1 MSKLHYFAVNKHTK
15 YKPIR
20 CELNDD
26 DKYPVKNPQ
35 WLLHT
40 RLTPCFA
47 FMTSHARAGTCR
59 PAVWC
64 WDFPIFRDHA
74 QHVIVTAPIR
84 TRASVVVIS
93 ASELD
98 GFHDMSLFLL
108 GETRI
113 W

>member
-1 MSKLHYFAVNKHTK
+1 VSKLHYFAVNEHTK

-26 DKYPVKNPQ
+26 DKYPVKNSQ
-35 WLLHT
+35 WLWRYH
-40 RLTPCFA
+40 FA
-47 FMTSHARAGTCR
+47 FMTSHARARTYR
-59 PAVWC
+59 PAVRR
-64 WDFPIFRDHA
+64 WDFPISRDHA

-98 GFHDMSLFLL
+98 KFRDLSLFLH
-108 GETRI
+108 GEMRM